1 MYSSFGRVISRF
13 IGRISTSC
21 KQIYSTEYIFTI
33 IQQHTMTR
41 KNDPPHPP
49 HINISNFHNSPPP
62 FNGVTPESICNPN
75 YSRCVVALVY
85 FGSCWA
91 RACVKRILY
100 CRRFLVGQYVTIHDD
115 VISHVNV
122 SNLREED
129 GGEYTCTAR
138 NAVAQVSH
146 SARINVYGLPFIRP
160 MPRITAV
167 AGSDLVVKCPVAG
180 HPIESITWERGTV

>member
-1 MYSSFGRVISRF
+1 MILTTAF
-13 IGRISTSC
+13 
-21 KQIYSTEYIFTI
+21 
-33 IQQHTMTR
+33 
-41 KNDPPHPP
+41 
-49 HINISNFHNSPPP
+49 ISNFHNSSPP
-62 FNGVTPESICNPN
+62 PESIICDPN
-75 YSRCVVALVY
+75 LPVY
-85 FGSCWA
+85 FEGA
-91 RACVKRILY
+91 RVFVKRTLY

-129 GGEYTCTAR
+129 GGEYMCTAR

-180 HPIESITWERGTV
+180 HPIESITWERGIPSV

>member
-1 MYSSFGRVISRF
+1 
-13 IGRISTSC
+13 
-21 KQIYSTEYIFTI
+21 
-33 IQQHTMTR
+33 
-41 KNDPPHPP
+41 
-49 HINISNFHNSPPP
+49 
-62 FNGVTPESICNPN
+62 
-75 YSRCVVALVY
+75 
-85 FGSCWA
+85 
-91 RACVKRILY
+91 
-100 CRRFLVGQYVTIHDD
+100 VTIHDD

-180 HPIESITWERGTV
+180 HPIESITWERGTVCVIYNTGT